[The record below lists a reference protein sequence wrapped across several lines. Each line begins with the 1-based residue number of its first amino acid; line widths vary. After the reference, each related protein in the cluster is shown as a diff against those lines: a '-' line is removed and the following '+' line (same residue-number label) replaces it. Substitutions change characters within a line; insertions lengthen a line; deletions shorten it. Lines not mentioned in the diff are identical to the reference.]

1 MTRAEQIGHWVEGL
15 VADPDPSSENA
26 VQHNLEES
34 ECGASRVREVLHLPL
49 DWNLPRPEII
59 FSITGSAQNGEFDLG
74 DTKGLQNWFKN
85 RLHEFRAR
93 VIFGV
98 AITKTGWIIDGGSNQ
113 GIMKALGNTRQ
124 HLMYPPLAPLIG
136 MSSLNLKPPEGIETK
151 HKPDSECNPETQSP
165 LSNATA
171 PPSTEGKM
179 SHAATAAAKAGHSF
193 ARSKR
198 FLDPREDHLDLSK
211 RNVKYLG
218 WEAILLDRRAQF
230 VCTIAHLKFVRDI
243 KVGLLTLCN
252 WVSKLFGWRWRVSF
266 FSILL
271 CVCVHRITNYDLRPL
286 FPYATIALLFLCAIA
301 KYGTKS
307 FVSLIILC
315 NRVLKLFGWPQRVS
329 LFLIFFFVFFH
340 CITNYML
347 WSLFSPPNGHTI
359 TLQSVVAAYGST
371 DVDITSQIIWAPFGF
386 YFDTR
391 SSVQIVRYFLSAY
404 IVLFA
409 WRLLS
414 FLTLWPTC
422 KPVFHALQ
430 MTIVN
435 KNVIIFV
442 GFIVIF
448 SIVFAMSGLIAF
460 GREDEEHYGTPWGSW
475 MTTFLYLTGE
485 DQARDI
491 INKPL
496 NVFSSYLDLSLL
508 FPFGECPTH
517 PLRFHRAPR
526 TATRFVFNPQ
536 TLCC

>member
-1 MTRAEQIGHWVEGL
+1 L
-15 VADPDPSSENA
+15 Y
-26 VQHNLEES
+26 LEE
-34 ECGASRVREVLHLPL
+34 VR
-49 DWNLPRPEII
+49 
-59 FSITGSAQNGEFDLG
+59 GE
-74 DTKGLQNWFKN
+74 
-85 RLHEFRAR
+85 
-93 VIFGV
+93 
-98 AITKTGWIIDGGSNQ
+98 
-113 GIMKALGNTRQ
+113 
-124 HLMYPPLAPLIG
+124 
-136 MSSLNLKPPEGIETK
+136 
-151 HKPDSECNPETQSP
+151 
-165 LSNATA
+165 
-171 PPSTEGKM
+171 
-179 SHAATAAAKAGHSF
+179 
-193 ARSKR
+193 
-198 FLDPREDHLDLSK
+198 
-211 RNVKYLG
+211 
-218 WEAILLDRRAQF
+218 
-230 VCTIAHLKFVRDI
+230 
-243 KVGLLTLCN
+243 
-252 WVSKLFGWRWRVSF
+252 
-266 FSILL
+266 
-271 CVCVHRITNYDLRPL
+271 RITNYDLRPL

-371 DVDITSQIIWAPFGF
+371 DVDITSQIIWAPFGL

-496 NVFSSYLDLSLL
+496 NVFSSYLDLSFL
-508 FPFGECPTH
+508 FPFGECPRH
-517 PLRFHRAPR
+517 PLRFHRAPQPVSFLTPKPSGFYILCSVFGSLVLCNLIVQMLNDVYGDNKDR
-526 TATRFVFNPQ
+526 SERNYWHHTNRYLNTPPPPSSPPPHTHTNRYLAAIELQSCITRSSESWDWVKQARHSLSIDPDSIEQQVASLRLMPYFRANN
-536 TLCC
+536 LKAN